1 MEFVIVIGAMVVV
14 GLVMSWIAGFI
25 WKDERAVGVP
35 GDYIVGVITA
45 VVVGLMDWFL
55 IPAMG
60 FSDTLKYVGIALEP
74 ALSVLIVFWVIKKAK
89 S

>member
-1 MEFVIVIGAMVVV
+1 MEFILVIGAMVVV
-14 GLVMSWIAGFI
+14 GLVMSWLAGFI
-25 WKDERAVGVP
+25 WKEERPVGVP

-74 ALSVLIVFWVIKKAK
+74 ALSVLLVLWVIKKAK